1 MGKKVIKFKLYDY
14 FCKALLFRFNLLEL
28 YYLICL
34 NMQYVKH
41 YYAKGYIK
49 MFYLNI

>member
-34 NMQYVKH
+34 NMLYV
-41 YYAKGYIK
+41 
-49 MFYLNI
+49 